1 MSSPTTST
9 DRNGAA
15 IMRKAVRRLTD
26 RLPDLADRLVAEIL
40 RGEEWERPSGLRED
54 LWQVCHI
61 GLGHGMEAILDPER
75 GRTDLEW
82 AARLGR
88 RRAEQGQPLD
98 QLLRSYRLAGMVFWE
113 AVVEAVVQDDPA
125 NVPTLVR
132 HATRTWSAID
142 EQSSAAAA
150 AYHRTEYD
158 LLRRDEERRQAVVDA
173 LLEGHG
179 VDGGLLATANE
190 VLGLPEQG
198 RYAVVVLG
206 QAEMAARPGP
216 SAPSASRS
224 PREAG
229 SGPGARP
236 GPPGRG
242 AGAERDGSDGEVSAT
257 GGIRFLWRTRTDTQ
271 VALVALGTASL
282 DDLIEAVR
290 SNLRA
295 HAGVSPVVHGLSEL
309 GTARWLAE
317 LALRTCWSDEPEVA
331 VLDRRLPAALVVSQ
345 PRLAGRLGR
354 TVLGPLYEIDPVYRD
369 VLLSTLTTWLE
380 CDGSAA
386 RAASKLYCHHN
397 TVLNRL
403 RRIEQLT
410 GRLLARPADLTEV
423 VLALSAVRLLDSAV
437 PGKGG
442 DG

>member
-1 MSSPTTST
+1 
-9 DRNGAA
+9 
-15 IMRKAVRRLTD
+15 MRKAVQRLTD

-40 RGEEWERPSGLRED
+40 RGDGEEWERPSGLRDD

-61 GLGHGMEAILDPER
+61 GLGHGMEAILDPDR

-113 AVVEAVVQDDPA
+113 AVVEAVAQDEPA
-125 NVPTLVR
+125 HVPTLVR
-132 HATRTWSAID
+132 HATRTWYAID
-142 EQSSAAAA
+142 EQSSTAAA

-158 LLRRDEERRQAVVDA
+158 LLRRNEERMQAVVDA

-179 VDGGLLATANE
+179 TDGGLLATANE

-206 QAEMAARPGP
+206 QADMAARPGP
-216 SAPSASRS
+216 AASR
-224 PREAG
+224 AG
-229 SGPGARP
+229 VQA
-236 GPPGRG
+236 
-242 AGAERDGSDGEVSAT
+242 AESVSTT
-257 GGIRFLWRTRTDTQ
+257 GGIRFLWRMRAETQ
-271 VALVALGTASL
+271 VALVALGNASL
-282 DDLIEAVR
+282 DELIEAVR
-290 SNLRA
+290 PHVRA
-295 HAGVSPVVHGLSEL
+295 HAGVSPVVHALSEL

-317 LALRTCWSDEPEVA
+317 LALRTCWSDEPEIA
-331 VLDRRLPAALVVSQ
+331 LLDRRLPAALVVSQ

-386 RAASKLYCHHN
+386 RAAARLYCHHN

-410 GRLLARPADLTEV
+410 GRLLARPGDLTEV
-423 VLALSAVRLLDSAV
+423 VLALSAVRLLDPA
-437 PGKGG
+437 PGL
-442 DG
+442 DS

>member
-1 MSSPTTST
+1 
-9 DRNGAA
+9 
-15 IMRKAVRRLTD
+15 MRKAVRRLSD

-40 RGEEWERPSGLRED
+40 RGEEWERPPGLRDD

-61 GLGHGMEAILDPER
+61 GLGHGLESILEPDR

-82 AARLGR
+82 AERLGR

-113 AVVEAVVQDDPA
+113 AVVEAVSQDAPDQ
-125 NVPTLVR
+125 VPMLVR
-132 HATRTWSAID
+132 HATRTWYTID

-158 LLRRDEERRQAVVDA
+158 LLRRSEERIQAVVDA

-179 VDGGLLATANE
+179 SDGALIATAGE

-198 RYAVVVLG
+198 RYAVVAVG
-206 QAEMAARPGP
+206 QAEMPNRPGGAP
-216 SAPSASRS
+216 HSA
-224 PREAG
+224 G
-229 SGPGARP
+229 T
-236 GPPGRG
+236 G
-242 AGAERDGSDGEVSAT
+242 AGAGRAEVGREGGQDGGPVAS
-257 GGIRFLWRTRTDTQ
+257 GGMRFIWRMRADAQ
-271 VALVALGTASL
+271 VALVALGNASL
-282 DDLIEAVR
+282 DELIETLR
-290 SNLRA
+290 PHLRA
-295 HAGVSPVVHGLSEL
+295 HAGVSPVVCTLAEL

-317 LALRTCWSDEPEVA
+317 LAQRTCWRSKPEIA
-331 VLDRRLPAALVVSQ
+331 VLDRRLPGALVVSQ

-354 TVLGPLYEIDPVYRD
+354 TVLGPLYEIDPAYRD

-380 CDGSAA
+380 CDGSAS
-386 RAASKLYCHHN
+386 RAAAKLYCHHN

-410 GRLLARPADLTEV
+410 SRLLARPADLTEI
-423 VLALSAVRLLDSAV
+423 VLALSAVRLLDPPSPS
-437 PGKGG
+437 PGAAAEA
-442 DG
+442 